1 MQFRTLE
8 DLKIPFDKIQAYAAV
23 LFLADFIEGNLAD
36 RNLGP
41 IEDFLN
47 SYEPEKYHN
56 VISTSLLRMTFR
68 MRDRLPD
75 ETWYKCR
82 DRVKSYFN
90 TLDVD
95 TNYQLRGLL

>member
-41 IEDFLN
+41 IEEFIN
-47 SYEPEKYHN
+47 KYEPKEYHFI
-56 VISTSLLRMTFR
+56 ISTSLLRMTFR
-68 MRDRLPD
+68 VKDRLPD
-75 ETWYKCR
+75 EAWYKCR
-82 DRVKSYFN
+82 DRVKTYFDA
-90 TLDVD
+90 LDLD
-95 TNYQLRGLL
+95 TDHKLRGLL